1 MFVFFLVHFF
11 PLLFLYF
18 FNSLFLFLF
27 TGIGWGMVF
36 ISSLVCI
43 YYNVIIGWSIY
54 YLFVSFTTKLPW
66 HDCLNEFN
74 DVRCRQLN
82 VNVSN
87 QTNVPGNSR
96 YNRKFEEIYDKRIR
110 IPSNQ

>member
-1 MFVFFLVHFF
+1 MFF
-11 PLLFLYF
+11 YF
-18 FNSLFLFLF
+18 SFISFSLHFLFFFQFAFSLF

-36 ISSLVCI
+36 ISALVSI

-54 YLFVSFTTKLPW
+54 YLFVSFTAKLPW
-66 HDCLNEFN
+66 NDCLNNFN

-87 QTNVPGNSR
+87 QTNVPGNNR
-96 YNRKFEEIYDKRIR
+96 HNRKFEEIYDKRIR